1 MRLQKYL
8 AHCGVASRRQAE
20 LIIAKSRVTV
30 NDEIITDPALD
41 VSDQDLIRVDGKL
54 VKLSTTYKYYLLNKP
69 LGVVSTASDEKGRL
83 NVVDLIDS
91 DKRLYPIGRLDMDT
105 TGIILITNDGKLT
118 QILTHPKY
126 ELSKTYIAKVKGRP
140 NKTSLNKLRNGL
152 YIDGRKT
159 KEAQVKILN
168 SYPNETLVEITIQ
181 EGRNRQI
188 RKMFDAID
196 HPVTSLKRIKIGE
209 IEIGGLMVG
218 DYRELSKEE
227 LDYINR
233 IKRNNEI

>member
-20 LIIAKSRVTV
+20 LIIAKSRVSV
-30 NDEIITDPALD
+30 NDEIVTDPARD
-41 VSDQDLIRVDGKL
+41 VSDQDLVKVDGKL
-54 VKLSTTYKYYLLNKP
+54 IKLNKTYKYYLLNKP

-83 NVVDLIDS
+83 NVIDLINS

-105 TGIILITNDGKLT
+105 TGIILITNDGNLT

-140 NKTSLNKLRNGL
+140 NKTSLNKLRSGL

-159 KEAQVKILN
+159 KEAQVRILN
-168 SYPNETLVEITIQ
+168 TYPNETLVEISIQ

-196 HPVTSLKRIKIGE
+196 HPVVSLMRIKIGE

-218 DYRELSKEE
+218 DYRELNKEE
-227 LDYINR
+227 MDYINK
-233 IKRNNEI
+233 IKNNNEI

>member
-20 LIIAKSRVTV
+20 LIIAQSRVSV
-30 NDEIITDPALD
+30 NDERITDPALD
-41 VSDQDLIRVDGKL
+41 VSDQDLVRVDGKL
-54 VKLSTTYKYYLLNKP
+54 VKLNNTYKYYLLNKP
-69 LGVVSTASDEKGRL
+69 LGVVSTANDEKGRL

-140 NKTSLNKLRNGL
+140 NKTNLNKLRNGL
-152 YIDGRKT
+152 YIDGIKT
-159 KEAQVKILN
+159 KKAKVKILN
-168 SYPNETLVEITIQ
+168 SYPNETLIEITIQ

>member
-20 LIIAKSRVTV
+20 LIIAKSRVSV
-30 NDEIITDPALD
+30 NDEIVTDPARD
-41 VSDQDLIRVDGKL
+41 VSDQDLVKVDGKL
-54 VKLSTTYKYYLLNKP
+54 IKLNKTYKYYLLNKP

-83 NVVDLIDS
+83 DVIDLINS

-140 NKTSLNKLRNGL
+140 NKTSLNKLRSGL

-159 KEAQVKILN
+159 KEAQVRILN
-168 SYPNETLVEITIQ
+168 TYPNETLVEISIQ

-196 HPVTSLKRIKIGE
+196 HPVVSLKRIKIGE

-218 DYRELSKEE
+218 DYRELNKEE
-227 LDYINR
+227 MDYINK
-233 IKRNNEI
+233 IKNNNEI

>member
-54 VKLSTTYKYYLLNKP
+54 VKLNNTYKYYLLNKP

-126 ELSKTYIAKVKGRP
+126 ELPKTYIAKVKGRP

-188 RKMFDAID
+188 RKMFEAID

>member
-20 LIIAKSRVTV
+20 LIIAKSRVSV
-30 NDEIITDPALD
+30 NDEIVTDPARD
-41 VSDQDLIRVDGKL
+41 VSDQDLVKVDGKL
-54 VKLSTTYKYYLLNKP
+54 IKLNKTYKYYLLNKP

-83 NVVDLIDS
+83 NVIDLINS

-140 NKTSLNKLRNGL
+140 NKTSLNKLRSGL

-159 KEAQVKILN
+159 KEAQVRILN
-168 SYPNETLVEITIQ
+168 TYPNETLVEISIQ

-196 HPVTSLKRIKIGE
+196 HPVVSLKRIKIGE

-218 DYRELSKEE
+218 DYRELNKEE
-227 LDYINR
+227 MHYINK
-233 IKRNNEI
+233 IKNNNEI

>member
-20 LIIAKSRVTV
+20 LIIAQSRVSV
-30 NDEIITDPALD
+30 NNEIITDPARD
-41 VSDQDLIRVDGKL
+41 VSDQDLVRVDGKL
-54 VKLSTTYKYYLLNKP
+54 VKLNNTYKYYLLNKP

-83 NVVDLIDS
+83 NVIDLIDS

-140 NKTSLNKLRNGL
+140 NKISLNKLRNGI

-159 KEAQVKILN
+159 KEAKVRILN
-168 SYPNETLVEITIQ
+168 SYPNETLIEITIQ

-196 HPVTSLKRIKIGE
+196 HPVISLKRIKIGE
-209 IEIGGLMVG
+209 IEIGGLMIG

-227 LDYINR
+227 MDYINR

>member
-20 LIIAKSRVTV
+20 LIIAKSRVSV
-30 NDEIITDPALD
+30 NDEIVTDPARD
-41 VSDQDLIRVDGKL
+41 VSDQDLVKVDGKL
-54 VKLSTTYKYYLLNKP
+54 IKLNKTYKYYLLNKP

-83 NVVDLIDS
+83 NVIDLINS

-140 NKTSLNKLRNGL
+140 NKTSLNKLRSGL

-159 KEAQVKILN
+159 KEAQVRILN
-168 SYPNETLVEITIQ
+168 TYPNETLVEISIQ

-196 HPVTSLKRIKIGE
+196 HPVVSLKRIKIGE

-218 DYRELSKEE
+218 DYRELNKEE
-227 LDYINR
+227 MDYINQ
-233 IKRNNEI
+233 IKNNNEI

>member
-1 MRLQKYL
+1 MRLQKFL

-20 LIIAKSRVTV
+20 VIISQSRVSV
-30 NDEIITDPALD
+30 NGKIVTNPATD
-41 VSDQDLIRVDGKL
+41 VSDQDLVKVDGKP
-54 VKLSTTYKYYLLNKP
+54 VKINKTYKYYLLNKP
-69 LGVVSTASDEKGRL
+69 LGVVSTASDEKGRV
-83 NVVDLIDS
+83 NVIDLIES

-126 ELSKTYIAKVKGRP
+126 ELSKTYIAKVKQRP
-140 NKTSLNKLRNGL
+140 NKDSLNKLRRGI

-168 SYPNETLVEITIQ
+168 SYENETLIEISIE

-188 RKMFDAID
+188 RKMFDAIG
-196 HPVTSLKRIKIGE
+196 HPIISLKRIKIGE

-218 DYRELSKEE
+218 DYRELNKEE
-227 LDYINR
+227 LAYITK
-233 IKRNNEI
+233 IKEKK

>member
-1 MRLQKYL
+1 MRLQKFL

-20 LIIAKSRVTV
+20 VIISQSRVSV
-30 NDEIITDPALD
+30 NGKIVTNPATD
-41 VSDQDLIRVDGKL
+41 VSDQDLVKVDGKP
-54 VKLSTTYKYYLLNKP
+54 VKINKTYKYYLLNKP
-69 LGVVSTASDEKGRL
+69 LGVVSTASDEKGRV
-83 NVVDLIDS
+83 NVIDLIES

-126 ELSKTYIAKVKGRP
+126 ELSKTYIAKVKQRP
-140 NKTSLNKLRNGL
+140 NKDSLNKLRRGI

-168 SYPNETLVEITIQ
+168 SYENETLIEISIE

-188 RKMFDAID
+188 RKMFDAIG
-196 HPVTSLKRIKIGE
+196 HPIRSLKRIKVGE

-218 DYRELSKEE
+218 DYRELNKEE
-227 LDYINR
+227 LAYITK
-233 IKRNNEI
+233 IKEKIEI

>member
-1 MRLQKYL
+1 MRLQKFL

-20 LIIAKSRVTV
+20 VIISQSRVSV
-30 NDEIITDPALD
+30 NGKIVTNPATD
-41 VSDQDLIRVDGKL
+41 VNDQDLVKVDGKT
-54 VKLSTTYKYYLLNKP
+54 VKINKTYKYYLLNKP
-69 LGVVSTASDEKGRL
+69 LGVVSTASDEKGRV
-83 NVVDLIDS
+83 NVIDLIES

-126 ELSKTYIAKVKGRP
+126 ELSKTYIAKVKQRP
-140 NKTSLNKLRNGL
+140 NKDSLNKLRSGV

-168 SYPNETLVEITIQ
+168 SYENETLIEISIE

-188 RKMFDAID
+188 RKMFDAIG
-196 HPVTSLKRIKIGE
+196 HPIISLKRVKIGE

-218 DYRELSKEE
+218 DYRELNKEE
-227 LDYINR
+227 LAYITK
-233 IKRNNEI
+233 IKEKNEI

>member
-54 VKLSTTYKYYLLNKP
+54 VKLNNTYKYYLLNKP

>member
-159 KEAQVKILN
+159 KGAQVKILN

>member
-20 LIIAKSRVTV
+20 LIIAQSRVSV
-30 NDEIITDPALD
+30 NDEIVTDPARD
-41 VSDQDLIRVDGKL
+41 VSGQDLVKVDDKL
-54 VKLSTTYKYYLLNKP
+54 IKLNNTYKYYLLNKP

-83 NVVDLIDS
+83 NIIDLIDS

-152 YIDGRKT
+152 YVDSRKT

-168 SYPNETLVEITIQ
+168 SYPNETLIEISIQ

-188 RKMFDAID
+188 RKMFDAIG
-196 HPVTSLKRIKIGE
+196 HPVISLKRIKIGE

-218 DYRELSKEE
+218 DYRELNKEE
-227 LDYINR
+227 MDYINR
-233 IKRNNEI
+233 VKRNNEI

>member
-20 LIIAKSRVTV
+20 LIIAQSRVSV
-30 NDEIITDPALD
+30 NDEIVTDPARD
-41 VSDQDLIRVDGKL
+41 VSGQDLVKVDDKL
-54 VKLSTTYKYYLLNKP
+54 IKLNNTYKYYLLNKP

-83 NVVDLIDS
+83 NVIDLIDS

-152 YIDGRKT
+152 YVDSRKT

-168 SYPNETLVEITIQ
+168 SYPNETLIEISIQ

-188 RKMFDAID
+188 RKMFDAIG
-196 HPVTSLKRIKIGE
+196 HPVISLKRIKIGE

-218 DYRELSKEE
+218 DYRELNKEE
-227 LDYINR
+227 MDYINR

>member
-20 LIIAKSRVTV
+20 LIIAKSRVSV
-30 NDEIITDPALD
+30 NDEIVTDPARD
-41 VSDQDLIRVDGKL
+41 VSDQDLVKVDGKL
-54 VKLSTTYKYYLLNKP
+54 IKLNKTYKYYLLNKP

-83 NVVDLIDS
+83 NVIDLINS

-140 NKTSLNKLRNGL
+140 NKTSLNKLRSGL

-159 KEAQVKILN
+159 KEAQVRILN
-168 SYPNETLVEITIQ
+168 TYPNETLVEISIQ

-196 HPVTSLKRIKIGE
+196 HPVVSLKRIKIGE

-218 DYRELSKEE
+218 DYRELNKEE
-227 LDYINR
+227 MDYINK
-233 IKRNNEI
+233 IKNNNEI

>member
-20 LIIAKSRVTV
+20 LIIAQSRVSV
-30 NDEIITDPALD
+30 NDEIVTDPARD
-41 VSDQDLIRVDGKL
+41 VSGQDLVKVDDKL
-54 VKLSTTYKYYLLNKP
+54 IKLNNTYKYYLLNKP

-83 NVVDLIDS
+83 NVIDLIDS

-152 YIDGRKT
+152 YVDSRKT

-168 SYPNETLVEITIQ
+168 SYPNETLIEISIQ

-188 RKMFDAID
+188 RKMFDAIG
-196 HPVTSLKRIKIGE
+196 HPVISLKRIKIGE

-218 DYRELSKEE
+218 DYRELNKEE
-227 LDYINR
+227 MDYINR
-233 IKRNNEI
+233 VKRNNEI